1 MGRIFSSRRSMTAII
16 AIGAL
21 LIMALSKGM
30 DTSTAIASIAIAVAG
45 ANAAQNIGGK
55 GERHID
61 DAT

>member
-1 MGRIFSSRRSMTAII
+1 MTALA
-16 AIGAL
+16 AILSL
-21 LIMALSKGM
+21 LVMAIWKDM